1 MLSLNNDEIRSKV
14 TCATPLGG
22 KDGTRR
28 DREGVLI
35 AQRRYIAKLQLLD
48 LAEEDDPYAQQ
59 NSGKFVDD
67 MSKWPAV
74 EYGNI
79 FCYYIE
85 RPGVYTRRHL
95 MQWKSLEAYNYF
107 KSGHV
112 REVN

>member
-1 MLSLNNDEIRSKV
+1 MPRLLVGKMVRGEIV
-14 TCATPLGG
+14 
-22 KDGTRR
+22 
-28 DREGVLI
+28 REYFKALAPI

-79 FCYYIE
+79 LCYYIE

-112 REVN
+112 REGN